1 MGEGGFMNENN
12 FKSGFIAIVGR
23 TNVGKSTI
31 LNSLLNE
38 KLVIMS
44 DKPQT
49 TRNNIRCI
57 YTDEEAQLIFIDT
70 PGLHKPKN
78 KLSNMMVDMVS
89 GSLSNTDVV
98 LFVVEND
105 MYIGRTDKIIL
116 DKLTNINKPVI
127 LLINKA
133 DKLKQDE
140 VLYKIGLYKEYSF
153 IKEILPI
160 SALTGKNMESVIPL
174 IKKYLPQGPMYFP
187 EDMITDK
194 PEKFFIAELI
204 REKALLFLQQEIPHG
219 IGVEIIS
226 MKERKGKNI
235 IDIEATIYCD
245 RKSHKSIIIG
255 KNGLMLKNIGT
266 KARIDIEKF
275 LDTKVNLQL
284 WIKVREEWRD
294 NSNILKDLGY
304 KDEG

>member
-1 MGEGGFMNENN
+1 MNGKN
-12 FKSGFIAIVGR
+12 FKSGFIAIIGR

-31 LNSLLNE
+31 INSLLNE

-44 DKPQT
+44 NKPQT

-70 PGLHKPKN
+70 PGMHKPKN

-89 GSLSNTDVV
+89 GSLASTDLV
-98 LFVVEND
+98 LYVVEDD

-116 DKLTNINKPVI
+116 EKLANANKPVI

-133 DKLKQDE
+133 DKLSQDE
-140 VLYKIGLYKEYSF
+140 VLYKINLYKEYSF
-153 IKEILPI
+153 INEILPI
-160 SALTGKNMESVIPL
+160 SALTGKNMELVIPL
-174 IKKYLPQGPMYFP
+174 IKKYLSQGPMYFP

-204 REKALLFLQQEIPHG
+204 REKALQLLEQEIPHG
-219 IGVEIIS
+219 VGVEIMS
-226 MKERKGKNI
+226 MKERKGKDI
-235 IDIEATIYCD
+235 IDIEATIYCE

-255 KNGLMLKNIGT
+255 KNGSMIKNIGT
-266 KARIDIEKF
+266 KARMDIEKF
-275 LDTKVNLQL
+275 LDIRVNLQL
-284 WIKVREEWRD
+284 WVKVREEWRD
-294 NSNILKDLGY
+294 SNYVLKDLGY
-304 KDEG
+304 KDEV

>member
-1 MGEGGFMNENN
+1 MNENN

-44 DKPQT
+44 DKSQT

-304 KDEG
+304 KDEV

>member
-1 MGEGGFMNENN
+1 MNENN

>member
-89 GSLSNTDVV
+89 CSLSNTDVV

-133 DKLKQDE
+133 DKFKQDE

-304 KDEG
+304 KDEC

>member
-1 MGEGGFMNENN
+1 MNENN

-70 PGLHKPKN
+70 PGLHKPRN
-78 KLSNMMVDMVS
+78 KLSDMMVDMVS

-160 SALTGKNMESVIPL
+160 SALTGRNMESVIPL

-304 KDEG
+304 KDEV

>member
-1 MGEGGFMNENN
+1 MNENS
-12 FKSGFIAIVGR
+12 FKSGFIAIIGR

-89 GSLSNTDVV
+89 GSLSSTDIV
-98 LFVVEND
+98 LFVVEHD
-105 MYIGRTDKIIL
+105 MHIGRTDKIL
-116 DKLTNINKPVI
+116 LEKLANANKPVI

-133 DKLKQDE
+133 DKLRQDE
-140 VLYKIGLYKEYSF
+140 VLYKINLYKEYSF
-153 IKEILPI
+153 INEILPI
-160 SALTGKNMESVIPL
+160 SALTGKNMELIIPL

-204 REKALLFLQQEIPHG
+204 REKALQLLEQEIPHG
-219 IGVEIIS
+219 IGVEIMS
-226 MKERKGKNI
+226 MKERKEKDI
-235 IDIEATIYCD
+235 IDIEATIYCE

-255 KNGLMLKNIGT
+255 KNGSMLKNIGT
-266 KARIDIEKF
+266 KARMDIERF
-275 LDTKVNLQL
+275 LDTKINLQL
-284 WIKVREEWRD
+284 WVKVQQEWRD
-294 NSNILKDLGY
+294 SNHVLKDLGY
-304 KDEG
+304 KDEV

>member
-1 MGEGGFMNENN
+1 MNENN

-105 MYIGRTDKIIL
+105 MHIGRTDKIIL

-304 KDEG
+304 KDEV